1 MGMNMDGMNVTV
13 DDMDNT
19 TMVSKIYISYHIAI
33 IIIIVCSY
41 LAA

>member
-1 MGMNMDGMNVTV
+1 MDMNMDGMNVTV

-19 TMVSKIYISYHIAI
+19 TMVSKIYISYHITI